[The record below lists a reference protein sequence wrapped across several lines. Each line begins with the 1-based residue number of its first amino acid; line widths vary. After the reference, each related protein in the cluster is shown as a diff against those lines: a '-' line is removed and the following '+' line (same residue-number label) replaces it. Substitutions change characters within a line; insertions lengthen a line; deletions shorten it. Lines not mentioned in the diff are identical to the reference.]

1 MVAGVE
7 VDLFQPDEE
16 LKKLARLA
24 VDSRVGDA
32 FERPRRP
39 R

>member
-1 MVAGVE
+1 MVAGVD

-24 VDSRVGDA
+24 VELGVDDA
-32 FERPRRP
+32 FSHRPP